1 MEQKDCYSPSKSHLQ
16 PVHTLHSLSQLLLP
30 NIPPSPLEM
39 VRFENMNGTEMKFML
54 QGTGNGSSDLYEVLD
69 RAMYNK

>member
-1 MEQKDCYSPSKSHLQ
+1 
-16 PVHTLHSLSQLLLP
+16 LLP